1 MVRPDGSRE
10 KEFAVSKSG
19 DRSSVLSSLGSL
31 FWPVVLG
38 SWATGLLYL
47 LMYKGPLNYPIFF
60 RYFAGHP
67 VCYFET
73 GLAIIG
79 FFALM
84 FKAAEVWTQYRA
96 LGTIRLEPIP
106 PRGQRLTDST
116 RLIDEME
123 QQYSAKLRQTYLGR
137 RLRDALEH
145 VERSNS
151 AAALD
156 AELKYLSDMDAA
168 RQQETYGLARIV
180 IWATPMLG
188 FLGTVMGITQA
199 LGDMDPAQLATDV
212 QNAMKGLL
220 AGLYVA
226 FDTTALALMLSM
238 VLMFIQF
245 IIERFESQ
253 IMGVVDIR
261 ANEELIGRF
270 EQLGASHDPHVA
282 SMERIGEAVIH
293 AVEAVVN
300 RQADLWKETIGVAN
314 AQWAKV
320 VGSSTD
326 QVQAALASSL
336 QQSLA
341 HHAAEMAKIER
352 ASGETVSQRWQQ
364 WQAALSESA
373 RLLHAQQQEMTRQ
386 GELLHKAIA
395 ATGDVVKLEQALN
408 ANLSALAGSK
418 NFEDTVMSLSA
429 AIHLLTARLPHD
441 AKHVELTVQ
450 KPSVQGRAA

>member
-1 MVRPDGSRE
+1 
-10 KEFAVSKSG
+10 VSKSG
-19 DRSSVLSSLGSL
+19 DRSSILSTLGSL
-31 FWPVVLG
+31 AWPVILG

-47 LMYKGPLNYPIFF
+47 LMYKGPLDYPIFH

-79 FFALM
+79 FFALV
-84 FKAAEVWTQYRA
+84 FKAMEVFGHYRA
-96 LGTIRLEPIP
+96 LAVVRLEEVP
-106 PRGQRLTDST
+106 PHGQRLEDASH
-116 RLIDEME
+116 LIDSLEDLPTK
-123 QQYSAKLRQTYLGR
+123 AKQSYLGR
-137 RLRDALEH
+137 RLRDGLEH
-145 VERSNS
+145 IERSGS

-156 AELKYLSDMDAA
+156 AELKHLSDMDAA
-168 RQQETYGLARIV
+168 RQQDTYGLARIV

-199 LGDMDPAQLATDV
+199 LGDLDPAQLATDV

-245 IIERFESQ
+245 FIERFETLVMS
-253 IMGVVDIR
+253 IVDTR

-282 SMERIGEAVIH
+282 SMERMGQAVIH
-293 AVEAVVN
+293 AVETLVQ
-300 RQADLWKETIGVAN
+300 RQAEVWKDTIGVAN
-314 AQWAKV
+314 AQWSKV

-326 QVQAALASSL
+326 QVQAALTSSL
-336 QQSLA
+336 QQSLS
-341 HHAAEMAKIER
+341 HHAAEMAKIEK
-352 ASGETVSQRWQQ
+352 SSTETVQARWQQ

-373 RLLHAQQQEMTRQ
+373 RLLHSQQQEMGRQ
-386 GELLHKAIA
+386 GELLHKALV
-395 ATGDVVKLEQALN
+395 ATGEVMKLEQALN
-408 ANLSALAGSK
+408 SNLSALAGSK

-429 AIHLLTARLPHD
+429 AIHLLNTRLTGNLDAR
-441 AKHVELTVQ
+441 HVDLQ

>member
-1 MVRPDGSRE
+1 M
-10 KEFAVSKSG
+10 SKQG
-19 DRSSVLSSLGSL
+19 ARSSVLSMLGSL
-31 FWPVVLG
+31 GWPVILG
-38 SWATGLLYL
+38 AWATGLLYL
-47 LMYKGPLNYPIFF
+47 LMFKGPLNYPIMH

-73 GLAIIG
+73 GLAIVG
-79 FFALM
+79 LFALL
-84 FKAAEVWTQYRA
+84 FKAAEVFSHFRA
-96 LGTIRLEPIP
+96 LGVVKLEEIP
-106 PRGQRLTDST
+106 PRGQRLSDVS
-116 RLIDEME
+116 RLIDSLEDFSTRM
-123 QQYSAKLRQTYLGR
+123 RQSYLGR

-145 VERSNS
+145 IERSNS

-168 RQQETYGLARIV
+168 RQQDTYGLVRIV

-199 LGDMDPAQLATDV
+199 LGDLDPSQLASDV

-245 IIERFESQ
+245 IIERFETQ
-253 IMGVVDIR
+253 ILSSVDIR

-282 SMERIGEAVIH
+282 SMERMGQAVIH
-293 AVEAVVN
+293 AVETLVQ
-300 RQADLWKETIGVAN
+300 RQADLWKETIGAAHN
-314 AQWAKV
+314 QWSKL
-320 VGSSTD
+320 VGTSTE

-336 QQSLA
+336 QQSLK
-341 HHAAEMAKIER
+341 HHATEMAKIEH
-352 ASGETVSQRWQQ
+352 ASSEAVGVRWQQ
-364 WQAALSESA
+364 WQGALSESA
-373 RLLHAQQQEMTRQ
+373 RVLHAQQQEMGRQ
-386 GELLHKAIA
+386 GELLHKALA
-395 ATGDVVKLEQALN
+395 ATADVMKLEHALN
-408 ANLSALAGSK
+408 QNLNALAGSK

-429 AIHLLTARLPHD
+429 AIHLLNTRLTSSSEAR
-441 AKHVELTVQ
+441 HVDLQ
-450 KPSVQGRAA
+450 KPSIQGRAA